1 MAGFS
6 VEDMEYDRD
15 ILQAL
20 LYYSTTEDDFM
31 LPTIEEF
38 ILSEVVNGTLD
49 YLGRDSGKVRYQDFR
64 GDRNSFEKGIWD
76 YFERE
81 SGLSDK
87 EVVKKTLCDYFE
99 EESVLSGA
107 EIDSDV
113 IASISRMAG
122 YHIVYPDGPDGPYP
136 KAGLYSTFKSVLPTG
151 AGMSSTFSLPQG
163 VIYHVQ
169 KEVIPSLSGVVRADV
184 EAIGKIMRK
193 YINEDLVY
201 IREKYMY

>member
-38 ILSEVVNGTLD
+38 ILSEVVNGTLEH
-49 YLGRDSGKVRYQDFR
+49 LGRDAGKVRYQDFR

-76 YFERE
+76 YFE
-81 SGLSDK
+81 K
-87 EVVKKTLCDYFE
+87 
-99 EESVLSGA
+99 ESVLSDKY
-107 EIDSDV
+107 IDPGV
-113 IASISRMAG
+113 IASISRMVS

-136 KAGLYSTFKSVLPTG
+136 KAGLYSTFKSVLPSG

-163 VIYHVQ
+163 VIYHVR
-169 KEVIPSLSGVVRADV
+169 KEVIPFLSDAARVDV

-193 YINEDLVY
+193 HINEDLRY